1 MKVTIA
7 KRNGIEEVHKAG
19 CKDLKNKRGR
29 GWASDREDYSFEAET
44 LADVYR
50 DYWQCIDVENV
61 GEGLYPTVEAV
72 WWAWRSEF
80 KVLPCAAS
88 LPEMEEPGSEPETAP
103 KPSRSEAKA
112 DLARRMILAVS
123 EVLRTSDES
132 DLFRAMGEDEAAQ
145 MAANWLAHLP
155 AGRDGDGPWW
165 PESLPK
171 PTAKRWG

>member
-19 CKDLKNKRGR
+19 CRDLKNRRGR
-29 GWASDREDYSFEAET
+29 GWGSEAEDWT
-44 LADVYR
+44 LEAESLRDVYAS
-50 DYWQCIDVENV
+50 YWDCIADEQL
-61 GEGLYPTVEAV
+61 GEGQYENLEEV
-72 WWAWRSEF
+72 WWAWRGEF
-80 KVLPCAAS
+80 KVLPCAN
-88 LPEMEEPGSEPETAP
+88 LPEMDEPGSKPEEAP
-103 KPSRSEAKA
+103 KPTRSEAKA

>member
-1 MKVTIA
+1 MTKITVL
-7 KRNGIEEVHKAG
+7 KRNGLEEIHKAG
-19 CKDLKNKRGR
+19 CKDLKNRRGFTYN
-29 GWASDREDYSFEAET
+29 SDAWTLEVET
-44 LADVYR
+44 LEDLYRAYWDCIADE
-50 DYWQCIDVENV
+50 QL
-61 GEGLYPTVEAV
+61 GEGQYETLEQV
-72 WWAWRSEF
+72 WWSWRSEF
-80 KVLPCAAS
+80 KLMPCAGPI
-88 LPEMEEPGSEPETAP
+88 PEMEEPGSEPETAP

-155 AGRDGDGPWW
+155 AGREGDGPWW
-165 PESLPK
+165 PESLPR